1 MRPSR
6 NFNSPRHETRQTRP
20 VRDFE
25 YHLRKL
31 RKCQY
36 LYLADTGPRGVG
48 VFAAKQFQRGEVV
61 MMDFDGDYFDQV
73 LSYRELEGLKINLSH
88 PLQVDLDAFRI
99 PSGNIDDFTN
109 HSCDPSTGIRLFPRG
124 TIVLAIRDIEV
135 HDEIT
140 FDYST
145 YLNNPYE
152 RMVCHCGSANC
163 RGVIGNFRT
172 LPKDLQQR
180 YLALGIVG
188 SFALVDDTAQESG

>member
-1 MRPSR
+1 MRPTTNLAR
-6 NFNSPRHETRQTRP
+6 ARYETRQARP
-20 VRDFE
+20 IRNFE
-25 YHLRKL
+25 YNLRKL
-31 RKCQY
+31 KKCQY
-36 LYLADTGPRGVG
+36 LYLADTGQRGVG
-48 VFAAKQFQRGEVV
+48 VFAAKRFRRGDVV

-73 LSYRELEGLKINLSH
+73 LTYRDLQELKIDLSH

-99 PSGNIDDFTN
+99 PSGSIDDFTN

-124 TIVLAIRDIEV
+124 TIVMAIRDIKV

-152 RMVCHCGSANC
+152 RMVCHCGATCC

-172 LPKDLQQR
+172 LPEDLQQR

-188 SFALVDDTAQESG
+188 DFALAQDAVEDTG

>member
-1 MRPSR
+1 MRPTHDLAR
-6 NFNSPRHETRQTRP
+6 HRHEPRRARP
-20 VRDFE
+20 IRDFQ

-31 RKCQY
+31 KKCQY

-48 VFAAKQFQRGEVV
+48 VFAARHFRRGDVV

-73 LSYRELEGLKINLSH
+73 LSYQELRHYRIDLSH
-88 PLQVDLDAFRI
+88 PLQVGLDAFRV

-109 HSCDPSTGIRLFPRG
+109 HSCEPSTGIRLFPRG
-124 TIVLAIRDIEV
+124 TIVVAIRDIEL

-152 RMVCHCGSANC
+152 RMVCHCGAARC
-163 RGVIGNFRT
+163 RGVIDNFRT
-172 LPKDLQQR
+172 LPEDLQQH
-180 YLALGIVG
+180 YLALGVVG
-188 SFALVDDTAQESG
+188 DFVLADDTAEDRR